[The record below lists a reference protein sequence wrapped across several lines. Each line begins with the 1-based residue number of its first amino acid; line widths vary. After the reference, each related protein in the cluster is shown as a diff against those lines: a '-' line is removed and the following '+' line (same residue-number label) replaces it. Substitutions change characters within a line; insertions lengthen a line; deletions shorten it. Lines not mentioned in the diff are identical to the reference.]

1 MSKAHKYWRNMVNT
15 YGSIVSN
22 LENNR
27 NKAYLEYTHLKLSTA
42 TTDLDRVE
50 AAKTLHD
57 IECELAH
64 VSKRFNVI
72 GSLVFDTLHCVE
84 GLFKR
89 LKYDVEFDSIDYDV
103 STVIIRSCI
112 RTTKIEFK
120 EYSRLND
127 VLTVA
132 ISTSK
137 DGGLSYTIP
146 SSVCVS
152 IGPDS
157 REARY
162 DTKTFIVE
170 VLKRASTGSTMV
182 LRSNNININEK
193 LVEELLN
200 S

>member
-1 MSKAHKYWRNMVNT
+1 MSKAHKYWRDMVNT
-15 YGSIVSN
+15 YESVVSN
-22 LENNR
+22 LVNNR
-27 NKAYLEYTHLKLSTA
+27 NKAYHEYTHLKMSTV
-42 TTDLDRVE
+42 TSDLDRVE

-57 IECELAH
+57 IECELAR
-64 VSKRFNVI
+64 VSKRYDVI
-72 GSLVFDTLHCVE
+72 SSLAFDTLHCVE

-89 LKYDVEFDSIDYDV
+89 LKYDVEFDSIDYDI
-103 STVIIRSCI
+103 SAVIIRSCI

-132 ISTSK
+132 ISSSK

-146 SSVCVS
+146 LTVCVS

-157 REARY
+157 RESKY
-162 DTKTFIVE
+162 DTRTFIVE
-170 VLKRASTGSTMV
+170 VLKRASTGSTTV
-182 LRSNNININEK
+182 LRSNNININEDFIK
-193 LVEELLN
+193 ELLD

>member
-1 MSKAHKYWRNMVNT
+1 MSKSHKYWRDMVNT
-15 YGSIVSN
+15 YDSIVSN

-27 NKAYLEYTHLKLSTA
+27 NKAYLEYTHLKSSTA

-72 GSLVFDTLHCVE
+72 SSLVFDTLHCVE
-84 GLFKR
+84 GFFKI
-89 LKYDVEFDSIDYDV
+89 LKYDVEFESIDYDV

-146 SSVCVS
+146 SSSCVR

-157 REARY
+157 CEARY

-170 VLKRASTGSTMV
+170 VLKRASTGSTMI